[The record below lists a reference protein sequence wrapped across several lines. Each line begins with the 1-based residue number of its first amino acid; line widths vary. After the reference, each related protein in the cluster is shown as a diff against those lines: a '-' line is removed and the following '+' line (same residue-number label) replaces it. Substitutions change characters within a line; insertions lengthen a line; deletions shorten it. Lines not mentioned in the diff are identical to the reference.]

1 MKHLVLAVSAL
12 AGLAASAALP
22 PLPKPWMPDPKT
34 LPQNAGRTLTFD
46 RPLPRQWLCGAGE
59 KPGPGEKNRRIGTYN
74 NGELAFPGLLST
86 AGSDFGEMM
95 ADLRRVVWADR
106 RLVFIDGRTLMCQLN
121 WIRDHVHQSKAF
133 CHWEYDQTS
142 FLDFILDTQRA
153 DGQFFELIKQ
163 WTDYHWTLVN
173 PDCVRLYPDDAQ
185 TLVRLE
191 LEADVEYLMVEGCLQ
206 AWRATGDDA
215 WLRRALPRLEKG
227 IDYQT
232 RNPKRWDA
240 AHGLCKRPYT
250 IDTWDFL
257 ALAGGG
263 DRRIDLDGPMAIM
276 HGDNTGVYQAMNQLA
291 FIRRR
296 FGDEAQARAWEAR
309 AAELRANMMKHLY
322 NGRFFV
328 HQLPLNCPPVDVHE
342 AERLTLSDAY
352 ALNRGVWTPEE
363 NRRCIEEYRR
373 RRETVKT
380 FAEWY
385 TIDPPIANA
394 CHKPG
399 EYVNGA
405 VSPFTAGE
413 LAKGAFENG
422 YEAYGWDI
430 LTRVAALVKRDGG
443 KLYFLYHPQTRAA
456 QGRGPSAWGA
466 AAILSAIDQGLAG
479 IQDTDTLYRTMR
491 FAPRWAV
498 TEHVEGR
505 YLTGYEV
512 SKKKIDVR
520 WMFKDAGFRYRL
532 ECPSMRVDAHL
543 LVPSGK
549 RPARLLVNGRATPF
563 RLVDVFGSLYV
574 DATVAPEDGVA
585 DFEVFY

>member
-206 AWRATGDDA
+206 TWRATGDDA

-232 RNPKRWDA
+232 RDPKRWDA

-276 HGDNTGVYQAMNQLA
+276 HGDNTGVYQAMRQLA
-291 FIRRR
+291 AMNRHL
-296 FGDEAQARAWEAR
+296 GR
-309 AAELRANMMKHLY
+309 AAKAADWERRAEALEANVMKHLW
-322 NGRFFV
+322 NGRYFV
-328 HQLPLNCPPVDVHE
+328 HQKFFDGEKGLDDLE
-342 AERLTLSDAY
+342 AVRLSLSDAY
-352 ALNRGVWTPEE
+352 ALNRGLLTDAQ
-363 NRRCIEEYRR
+363 RRSIVDEFQARR
-373 RRETVKT
+373 KT
-380 FAEWY
+380 TAAFAEWF
-385 TIDPPIANA
+385 TVDPPYAPA
-394 CHKPG
+394 FGPHAAG
-399 EYVNGA
+399 TYVNGA
-405 VSPFTAGE
+405 ISPFTAGE

-443 KLYFLYHPQTRAA
+443 KLYLLYHPQTRA
-456 QGRGPSAWGA
+456 
-466 AAILSAIDQGLAG
+466 
-479 IQDTDTLYRTMR
+479 
-491 FAPRWAV
+491 
-498 TEHVEGR
+498 
-505 YLTGYEV
+505 
-512 SKKKIDVR
+512 
-520 WMFKDAGFRYRL
+520 
-532 ECPSMRVDAHL
+532 
-543 LVPSGK
+543 
-549 RPARLLVNGRATPF
+549 GRARGARRRSSRRSTRALPAS
-563 RLVDVFGSLYV
+563 RTRTRSTARCALRRAG
-574 DATVAPEDGVA
+574 P
-585 DFEVFY
+585 

>member
-1 MKHLVLAVSAL
+1 MKTNVMILFAAL
-12 AGLAASAALP
+12 GLTAAAALP
-22 PLPKPWMPDPKT
+22 PLPKPSVPDPKT
-34 LPQNAGRTLTFD
+34 LPQNAGRTLVFAH
-46 RPLPRQWLCGAGE
+46 PMPRYHLLGAGE
-59 KPGPGEKNRRIGTYN
+59 KARPGEKNRRVGTYN
-74 NGELAFPGLLST
+74 NWELAYPGLLSI
-86 AGSDFGEMM
+86 AGSDFGDVMWQ
-95 ADLRRVVWADR
+95 LRKVVWADR
-106 RLVFIDGRTLMCQLN
+106 RLVFVDGRELVCQLN
-121 WIRDHVHQSKAF
+121 WIRDHIHQSKAF

-153 DGQFFELIKQ
+153 DGQFYELIKQ
-163 WTDYHWTLVN
+163 WTDYHWSKVN
-173 PDCVRLYPDDAQ
+173 PDCVRFYPDDAQ

-215 WLRRALPRLEKG
+215 WLKRALPRLEKG

-232 RNPKRWDA
+232 SDVKRWDE

-257 ALAGGG
+257 ALAGGA
-263 DRRIDLDGPMAIM
+263 DRRVDLDGPMTVM
-276 HGDNTGVYQAMNQLA
+276 HGDNTGVYQAMRQLA
-291 FIRRR
+291 FVNRR
-296 FGDEAQARAWEAR
+296 FGNEAKAKDWERRAD
-309 AAELRANMMKHLY
+309 ELRANMMKHLY

-328 HQLPLNCPPVDVHE
+328 HQLPLNCPPVDEHE
-342 AERLTLSDAY
+342 RERLTLSDAY

-363 NRRCIEEYRR
+363 NRRCIDEYRR
-373 RRETVKT
+373 RRRTVDA

-394 CHKPG
+394 AHKPG

-405 VSPFTAGE
+405 ISPFTAGE

-422 YEAYGWDI
+422 YEAYGYDI
-430 LTRVAALVKRDGG
+430 LKRVAELVKRDDG
-443 KLYFLYHPQTRAA
+443 KLFFLYQPHTREP

-479 IQDTDTLYRTMR
+479 ITDTDKLYRTMR

-512 SKKKIDVR
+512 SKKKVDVR
-520 WMFKDAGFRYRL
+520 WIFTEKGFRYRL
-532 ECPSMRVDAHL
+532 ECPSERVDAHL
-543 LVPSGK
+543 LVPAGK
-549 RPARLLVNGRATPF
+549 KPARLLLNGRAADFKTT
-563 RLVDVFGSLYV
+563 DVFGSTYV
-574 DATVAPEDGVA
+574 DLTVAPERGVA
-585 DFEVFY
+585 DFEVLY